1 MIGVPAV
8 GLETPIRRLQL
19 KKAGALKEEA
29 SFLSLERGH
38 AGKYKTLIVT
48 RL

>member
-1 MIGVPAV
+1 MIQMPAV
-8 GLETPIRRLQL
+8 GLETPVRRLQL
-19 KKAGALKEEA
+19 KKAGALREEA